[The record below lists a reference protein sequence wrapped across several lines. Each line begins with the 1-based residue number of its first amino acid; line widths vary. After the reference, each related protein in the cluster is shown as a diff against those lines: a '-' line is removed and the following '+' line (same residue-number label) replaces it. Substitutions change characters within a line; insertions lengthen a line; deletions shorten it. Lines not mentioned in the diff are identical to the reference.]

1 LHLAGVGLE
10 LRLDGAVAQTSL
22 LVRLV
27 ALDLGLDVCHEVSSP
42 VLMGWVSQ
50 DCGGTEAAGTAVGIR
65 LETSVPESLPRVLA
79 RVART
84 ARPLRHFGR
93 TPLRTPNGMSHI
105 QGAILTED
113 SHRTGAHVR
122 RVSRSA
128 MRAPPAPR
136 RPHRA
141 RTRRAEPARPPAAR
155 RPLTARRRAPPPR
168 PGRSARG
175 PAAHPRVAPT
185 PGPGAAGGPP
195 GPPRAGPAGP
205 SPRRRCPP
213 RSR

>member
-1 LHLAGVGLE
+1 TGLAVRGLVPVDDALGDGLVELARSGLQRLVRHVGIAGRDSGLHLAGVGLE
-10 LRLDGAVAQTSL
+10 LGLDGAVAQTSL

-27 ALDLGLDVCHEVSSP
+27 ALDLGLDVCHEDSSP
-42 VLMGWVSQ
+42 VLLRWIIP
-50 DCGGTEAAGTAVGIR
+50 DCRGTEPTGTAVGIR

-105 QGAILTED
+105 QGAILTEG
-113 SHRTGAHVR
+113 SPRTGAHVR

-136 RPHRA
+136 RPHRP
-141 RTRRAEPARPPAAR
+141 RTRRAEPARPPA
-155 RPLTARRRAPPPR
+155 
-168 PGRSARG
+168 
-175 PAAHPRVAPT
+175 
-185 PGPGAAGGPP
+185 
-195 GPPRAGPAGP
+195 
-205 SPRRRCPP
+205 
-213 RSR
+213 